1 MLALSEQ
8 VSEVDLFPGGRP
20 RAWRRHPGCAT
31 GTGPR
36 PWRPAVKSW
45 MTGLRPG
52 SGLTKSPFS
61 PVHSTNNHFLD
72 LQGKHGSISVVF
84 GDQYRF
90 LSFSFVVFTGPILN
104 VAQFPKLTLTSLAS
118 ATHLQWDLWDHF
130 SSCTKSDI
138 LSAERHKFPH
148 NIPSL
153 ALSCPQMATIHTC

>member
-1 MLALSEQ
+1 
-8 VSEVDLFPGGRP
+8 
-20 RAWRRHPGCAT
+20 
-31 GTGPR
+31 
-36 PWRPAVKSW
+36 

-72 LQGKHGSISVVF
+72 LQGKHGSISVVL

-90 LSFSFVVFTGPILN
+90 LSFSFVVFKGPILN

-153 ALSCPQMATIHTC
+153 ALSCPQIATIHTCWALKPHTSNCEKPVWHCSFHLTVAGNLESRKEFYR